1 MLGFLIPNNVLC
13 NAVEAM
19 LFASLGCA
27 ILSVL
32 ITQMNI
38 SSIGFTMSHAAFAG
52 GAAGAFFGLAILPSA
67 IIMSMLTAFIMGP
80 LSERTR
86 MHTDTTLGVL
96 FGTMMAVAIFFIALM
111 QGSGKG
117 FDASSLLY
125 GNVISLFKDE
135 IYALALITLVA
146 ISFIIIFYK
155 EITAIVFHK
164 RLAEISGIRVSPIY
178 YGILFLI
185 SIMVALCLPIV
196 GGLLLY
202 VWLVTPAAIAYQFC
216 RTINRMFI
224 MAPLVAVTL
233 SVTGAVIG
241 VMHSLPVGPLT
252 AVLFSAL
259 FVISVAISPKRRV
272 NYTKVIT
279 KSD

>member
-1 MLGFLIPNNVLC
+1 MLEFLIPNNVMC
-13 NAVEAM
+13 HAVEAM

-52 GAAGAFFGLAILPSA
+52 GSVGAFFGYAVLPSA
-67 IIMSMLTAFIMGP
+67 VFVSILTAFLMGP
-80 LSERTR
+80 LSDRTR

-111 QGSGKG
+111 QGTGKG

-125 GNVISLFKDE
+125 GNVISLYREE
-135 IYALALITLVA
+135 IYALAVITCIILIFL
-146 ISFIIIFYK
+146 IIFYK

-164 RLAEISGIRVSPIY
+164 RIAEIAGIQVKPVY

-185 SIMVALCLPIV
+185 SVMVALSIPIV

-216 RTINRMFI
+216 NTMRNMFI
-224 MAPLVAVTL
+224 MAPVI
-233 SVTGAVIG
+233 AVIVSVIG
-241 VMHSLPVGPLT
+241 AICGILYSLPVGPLT
-252 AVLFSAL
+252 AVIFSGL
-259 FVISVAISPKRRV
+259 FVGAVAVSPKRKIV
-272 NYTKVIT
+272 FHNH
-279 KSD
+279 

>member
-1 MLGFLIPNNVLC
+1 MLEFLIPNNVMC
-13 NAVEAM
+13 HAVEAM

-27 ILSVL
+27 LLSVL

-52 GAAGAFFGLAILPSA
+52 GSVGAFFGYAVLPSA
-67 IIMSMLTAFIMGP
+67 VFVSILTAFLMGP
-80 LSERTR
+80 LSDRTR

-111 QGSGKG
+111 QGTGKG

-125 GNVISLFKDE
+125 GNVISLYREE
-135 IYALALITLVA
+135 IYALAVITCIILIFL
-146 ISFIIIFYK
+146 IIFYK

-164 RLAEISGIRVSPIY
+164 RLAEIAGIQVKPVY

-185 SIMVALCLPIV
+185 SVMVALSIPIV

-216 RTINRMFI
+216 NTMRNMFI
-224 MAPLVAVTL
+224 MAPVI
-233 SVTGAVIG
+233 AVIVSVIG
-241 VMHSLPVGPLT
+241 AICGILYSLPVGPLT
-252 AVLFSAL
+252 AVIFSGL
-259 FVISVAISPKRRV
+259 FVGAVAVSPKRKIV
-272 NYTKVIT
+272 FHNH
-279 KSD
+279 

>member
-1 MLGFLIPNNVLC
+1 MLEFLIPNNVMC
-13 NAVEAM
+13 HAVEAM

-52 GAAGAFFGLAILPSA
+52 GSVGAFFGYAVLPSA
-67 IIMSMLTAFIMGP
+67 VLVSILTAFLMGP
-80 LSERTR
+80 LSDRTR

-111 QGSGKG
+111 QGTGKG

-125 GNVISLFKDE
+125 GNVISLYREE
-135 IYALALITLVA
+135 IYALAVITCIILIFL
-146 ISFIIIFYK
+146 IIFYK

-164 RLAEISGIRVSPIY
+164 RLAEIAGIQVKPVY

-185 SIMVALCLPIV
+185 SVMVALSIPIV

-216 RTINRMFI
+216 NTMRNMFI
-224 MAPLVAVTL
+224 MAPVI
-233 SVTGAVIG
+233 AVIVSVIG
-241 VMHSLPVGPLT
+241 AICGILYSLPVGPLT
-252 AVLFSAL
+252 AVIFSGL
-259 FVISVAISPKRRV
+259 FVGAVAVSPKRKIV
-272 NYTKVIT
+272 FHNH
-279 KSD
+279 

>member
-1 MLGFLIPNNVLC
+1 MLEFLIPNNVMC
-13 NAVEAM
+13 HAVEAM

-52 GAAGAFFGLAILPSA
+52 GSVGAFFGYAVLPSA
-67 IIMSMLTAFIMGP
+67 VFVSILTAFLMGP
-80 LSERTR
+80 LSDRTR

-111 QGSGKG
+111 QGTGKG

-125 GNVISLFKDE
+125 GNVISLYREE
-135 IYALALITLVA
+135 IYALAVITCIILIFL
-146 ISFIIIFYK
+146 IIFYK

-164 RLAEISGIRVSPIY
+164 RLAEIAGIQVKPVY

-185 SIMVALCLPIV
+185 SVMVALSIPIV

-216 RTINRMFI
+216 NTMRNMFI
-224 MAPLVAVTL
+224 MAPVI
-233 SVTGAVIG
+233 AVIVSVIG
-241 VMHSLPVGPLT
+241 AICGILYSLPVGPLT
-252 AVLFSAL
+252 AVIFSGL
-259 FVISVAISPKRRV
+259 FVGAVAVSPKRKIV
-272 NYTKVIT
+272 FHNH
-279 KSD
+279 

>member
-1 MLGFLIPNNVLC
+1 MLEFLIPNNVMC
-13 NAVEAM
+13 HAVEAM

-52 GAAGAFFGLAILPSA
+52 GSVGAFFGYAVLPSA
-67 IIMSMLTAFIMGP
+67 VLVSILTAFLMGP
-80 LSERTR
+80 LSDRTR

-111 QGSGKG
+111 QGTGKG

-125 GNVISLFKDE
+125 GNVISLYREE
-135 IYALALITLVA
+135 IYALAVITCTILIFL
-146 ISFIIIFYK
+146 IIFYK

-164 RLAEISGIRVSPIY
+164 RLAEIAGIQVKPVY

-185 SIMVALCLPIV
+185 SVMVALSIPIV

-216 RTINRMFI
+216 NTMRNMFI
-224 MAPLVAVTL
+224 MAPVI
-233 SVTGAVIG
+233 AVIVSVIG
-241 VMHSLPVGPLT
+241 AICGILYSLPVGPLT
-252 AVLFSAL
+252 AVIFSGL
-259 FVISVAISPKRRV
+259 FVGAVAVSPKRKIV
-272 NYTKVIT
+272 FHNH
-279 KSD
+279 

>member
-1 MLGFLIPNNVLC
+1 MLEWLIANNVLC
-13 NAVEAM
+13 HAVEAM
-19 LFASLGCA
+19 VCASLGCA

-52 GAAGAFFGLAILPSA
+52 GSVGAFFGYAILPSA
-67 IIMSMLTAFIMGP
+67 ILASIGTACIMGP
-80 LSERTR
+80 LSDRTR

-125 GNVISLFKDE
+125 GNVISLYREE
-135 IYALALITLVA
+135 IYSLALIAGITILFLLV
-146 ISFIIIFYK
+146 FYK

-164 RLAEISGIRVSPIY
+164 RLAEISGINVRPVY
-178 YGILFLI
+178 YTILFLI
-185 SIMVALCLPIV
+185 SVTVALCLPIV

-216 RTINRMFI
+216 HTMRNMFI
-224 MAPLVAVTL
+224 VAPVVAVCV
-233 SVTGAVIG
+233 SISGACCGIRY
-241 VMHSLPVGPLT
+241 SLPVGPFT

-259 FVISVAISPKRRV
+259 FVISVIFSPKRKIIV
-272 NYTKVIT
+272 HNH
-279 KSD
+279 

>member
-1 MLGFLIPNNVLC
+1 MLEFLIPNNVMC
-13 NAVEAM
+13 HAVEAM

-52 GAAGAFFGLAILPSA
+52 GSVGAFFGYAVLPSA
-67 IIMSMLTAFIMGP
+67 VLVSILTAFLMGP
-80 LSERTR
+80 LSDRTR
-86 MHTDTTLGVL
+86 MHTDTTLGVI

-111 QGSGKG
+111 QGTGKG

-125 GNVISLFKDE
+125 GNVISLYREE
-135 IYALALITLVA
+135 IYALAVITCIILIFL
-146 ISFIIIFYK
+146 IIFYK

-164 RLAEISGIRVSPIY
+164 RLAEIAGIQVKPVY

-185 SIMVALCLPIV
+185 SVMVALSIPIV

-216 RTINRMFI
+216 NTMRNMFI
-224 MAPLVAVTL
+224 MAPVI
-233 SVTGAVIG
+233 AVIVSVIG
-241 VMHSLPVGPLT
+241 AICGILYSLPVGPLT
-252 AVLFSAL
+252 AVIFSGL
-259 FVISVAISPKRRV
+259 FVGAVAVSPKRKIV
-272 NYTKVIT
+272 FHNH
-279 KSD
+279 

>member
-1 MLGFLIPNNVLC
+1 MFEFFIPNNVMC
-13 NAVEAM
+13 HAVEAM

-27 ILSVL
+27 ILSVF

-52 GAAGAFFGLAILPSA
+52 GAVGAFFGYAVLPSA
-67 IIMSMLTAFIMGP
+67 VITSILTAILMGP
-80 LSERTR
+80 ISDRTR

-111 QGSGKG
+111 QGTGKG

-125 GNVISLFKDE
+125 GNVISLYREE
-135 IYALALITLVA
+135 IYALVLITV
-146 ISFIIIFYK
+146 IIFIFLIAFYK

-164 RLAEISGIRVSPIY
+164 RLAEIAGIKVKPVY
-178 YGILFLI
+178 YSILFLI
-185 SIMVALCLPIV
+185 SVMVALSIPIV

-216 RTINRMFI
+216 NTMKNMFI
-224 MAPLVAVTL
+224 LAPILAGIT
-233 SVTGAVIG
+233 SVTGAVCGI
-241 VMHSLPVGPLT
+241 VYSLPVGPLT
-252 AVLFSAL
+252 AVIFSGL
-259 FVISVAISPKRRV
+259 FVCAVAVSPKR
-272 NYTKVIT
+272 KIIFH
-279 KSD
+279 KH

>member
-1 MLGFLIPNNVLC
+1 MLEFLIPNNVMC
-13 NAVEAM
+13 HAVEAM

-27 ILSVL
+27 LLSVL

-52 GAAGAFFGLAILPSA
+52 GSVGAFFGYAVLPSA
-67 IIMSMLTAFIMGP
+67 VFVSILTAFLMGP
-80 LSERTR
+80 LSDRTR
-86 MHTDTTLGVL
+86 MHTDTTLGVI

-111 QGSGKG
+111 QGTGKG

-125 GNVISLFKDE
+125 GNVISLYREE
-135 IYALALITLVA
+135 IYALAVITCIILIFL
-146 ISFIIIFYK
+146 IIFYK

-164 RLAEISGIRVSPIY
+164 RLAEIAGIQVKPVY

-185 SIMVALCLPIV
+185 SVMVALSIPIV

-216 RTINRMFI
+216 NTMRNMFI
-224 MAPLVAVTL
+224 MAPVI
-233 SVTGAVIG
+233 AVIVSVIG
-241 VMHSLPVGPLT
+241 AICGILYSLPVGPLT
-252 AVLFSAL
+252 AVIFSGL
-259 FVISVAISPKRRV
+259 FVGAVAVSPKRKIV
-272 NYTKVIT
+272 FHNN
-279 KSD
+279 

>member
-1 MLGFLIPNNVLC
+1 MLEFLIPNNVLC
-13 NAVEAM
+13 HAVEAM

-27 ILSVL
+27 LLSVL

-52 GAAGAFFGLAILPSA
+52 GSVGAFFGFAIIPSA
-67 IIMSMLTAFIMGP
+67 IFISILTAFLMGP
-80 LSERTR
+80 LSDRTR

-111 QGSGKG
+111 QGTGKG
-117 FDASSLLY
+117 FEASSLLY
-125 GNVISLFKDE
+125 GNVISLYREE
-135 IYALALITLVA
+135 IYALALITIL
-146 ISFIIIFYK
+146 IIVFLIAFYK

-164 RLAEISGIRVSPIY
+164 RIAEIAGINVRPIY

-185 SIMVALCLPIV
+185 SIMVAISIPIV

-216 RTINRMFI
+216 NTIKRMFI
-224 MAPLVAVTL
+224 MAPLIAIII
-233 SVTGAVIG
+233 SVTGAVCGI
-241 VMHSLPVGPLT
+241 MYSLPVGPLT
-252 AVLFSAL
+252 AVVFSAV
-259 FVISVAISPKRRV
+259 FVGSVAFSPKR
-272 NYTKVIT
+272 KVIFH
-279 KSD
+279 KH

>member
-1 MLGFLIPNNVLC
+1 MLEFLIPNNVMC
-13 NAVEAM
+13 HAVEAM

-27 ILSVL
+27 LLSVL

-52 GAAGAFFGLAILPSA
+52 GSVGAFFGYAVLPSA
-67 IIMSMLTAFIMGP
+67 VFVSILTAFLMGP
-80 LSERTR
+80 LSDRTR

-111 QGSGKG
+111 QGTGKG

-125 GNVISLFKDE
+125 GNVISLYREE
-135 IYALALITLVA
+135 IYALTLITG
-146 ISFIIIFYK
+146 IIFIFLAIFYK

-164 RLAEISGIRVSPIY
+164 RLAEIAGIRVRPVY

-185 SIMVALCLPIV
+185 SVMVALSIPIV

-216 RTINRMFI
+216 NTMRNMFI
-224 MAPLVAVTL
+224 MAPVIAAII
-233 SVTGAVIG
+233 SVTGAIVGI
-241 VMHSLPVGPLT
+241 VYSLPVGPLT

-259 FVISVAISPKRRV
+259 FVGAVAVSPKR
-272 NYTKVIT
+272 KVVFH
-279 KSD
+279 KH

>member
-1 MLGFLIPNNVLC
+1 MLEFLIPNNVLC
-13 NAVEAM
+13 HAVEAM

-27 ILSVL
+27 LLSVL

-52 GAAGAFFGLAILPSA
+52 GSVGAFFGFAIIPSA
-67 IIMSMLTAFIMGP
+67 IFISILTAFLMGP
-80 LSERTR
+80 LSDRTR

-111 QGSGKG
+111 QGTGKG
-117 FDASSLLY
+117 FEASSLLY
-125 GNVISLFKDE
+125 GNVISLYREE
-135 IYALALITLVA
+135 IYALALITIL
-146 ISFIIIFYK
+146 IIVFLIAFYK

-164 RLAEISGIRVSPIY
+164 RIAEIAGIKVRPIY

-185 SIMVALCLPIV
+185 SIMVAISIPIV

-216 RTINRMFI
+216 NTIKRMFI
-224 MAPLVAVTL
+224 MAPLIAIII
-233 SVTGAVIG
+233 SVTGAVCGI
-241 VMHSLPVGPLT
+241 MYSLPVGPLT
-252 AVLFSAL
+252 AVIFSAF
-259 FVISVAISPKRRV
+259 FVGSVAFSPKR
-272 NYTKVIT
+272 KVIFH
-279 KSD
+279 KH

>member
-1 MLGFLIPNNVLC
+1 MLEFLIPNNVMC
-13 NAVEAM
+13 HAVEAM

-52 GAAGAFFGLAILPSA
+52 GSVGAFFGYAVLPSA
-67 IIMSMLTAFIMGP
+67 VLVSILTAFLMGP
-80 LSERTR
+80 LSDRTR

-111 QGSGKG
+111 QGTGKG

-125 GNVISLFKDE
+125 GNVISLYREE
-135 IYALALITLVA
+135 IYALAVITCIILIFL
-146 ISFIIIFYK
+146 IIFYK

-164 RLAEISGIRVSPIY
+164 RLAEIAGSQVKPVY

-185 SIMVALCLPIV
+185 SVMVALSIPIV

-202 VWLVTPAAIAYQFC
+202 VWLVNPAAIAYQFC
-216 RTINRMFI
+216 NTMRNMFI
-224 MAPLVAVTL
+224 MAPVI
-233 SVTGAVIG
+233 AVIVSVIG
-241 VMHSLPVGPLT
+241 AICGILYSLPVGPLT
-252 AVLFSAL
+252 AVIFSGL
-259 FVISVAISPKRRV
+259 FVGAVAVSPKRKIV
-272 NYTKVIT
+272 FHNH
-279 KSD
+279 

>member
-1 MLGFLIPNNVLC
+1 MLEFLIPNNVLC
-13 NAVEAM
+13 HAVEAM
-19 LFASLGCA
+19 AFASLGCA
-27 ILSVL
+27 LLSVL

-52 GAAGAFFGLAILPSA
+52 GAVGSFFGYALIPSA
-67 IIMSMLTAFIMGP
+67 VIVSILTAFLMGP
-80 LSERTR
+80 LSDRTR

-96 FGTMMAVAIFFIALM
+96 FGTMMAIAIFFIALM
-111 QGSGKG
+111 QGTGKG

-125 GNVISLFKDE
+125 GNVISLYREE
-135 IYALALITLVA
+135 IYALALITLV
-146 ISFIIIFYK
+146 IIIFLIACYK

-164 RLAEISGIRVSPIY
+164 RLAEIAGIKVKPVY

-185 SIMVALCLPIV
+185 SIMVALSIPIV

-216 RTINRMFI
+216 GTIRSMFI
-224 MAPLVAVTL
+224 VAPVVAIIV
-233 SVTGAVIG
+233 SVIGAVWGILY
-241 VMHSLPVGPLT
+241 SLPVGPLT

-259 FVISVAISPKRRV
+259 FIGAVAISPKR
-272 NYTKVIT
+272 KVT
-279 KSD
+279 FHKH

>member
-1 MLGFLIPNNVLC
+1 MLEFLIPNNVMC
-13 NAVEAM
+13 HAVEAM

-27 ILSVL
+27 LLSVL

-52 GAAGAFFGLAILPSA
+52 GSVGAFFGYAVLPSA
-67 IIMSMLTAFIMGP
+67 VFVSILTAFLMGP
-80 LSERTR
+80 LSDRTR

-111 QGSGKG
+111 QGTGKG

-125 GNVISLFKDE
+125 GNVISLYREE
-135 IYALALITLVA
+135 IYALAVITCIILIFL
-146 ISFIIIFYK
+146 IIFYK

-164 RLAEISGIRVSPIY
+164 RLAEIAGIQVKPVY

-185 SIMVALCLPIV
+185 SVMVALSIPIV

-216 RTINRMFI
+216 NTMRNMFI
-224 MAPLVAVTL
+224 MAPVVAVIV
-233 SVTGAVIG
+233 SVTGAICG
-241 VMHSLPVGPLT
+241 ILYSLPVGPLT
-252 AVLFSAL
+252 AVIFSGL
-259 FVISVAISPKRRV
+259 FVGAVAVSPKRKIV
-272 NYTKVIT
+272 FHNN
-279 KSD
+279 

>member
-1 MLGFLIPNNVLC
+1 MLEFLIPNNVMC
-13 NAVEAM
+13 HAVEAM

-27 ILSVL
+27 LLSVL

-52 GAAGAFFGLAILPSA
+52 GSVRSFFGYAVLPSA
-67 IIMSMLTAFIMGP
+67 VFVSILTAFLMGP
-80 LSERTR
+80 LSDRTR

-111 QGSGKG
+111 QGTGKG

-125 GNVISLFKDE
+125 GNVISLYREE
-135 IYALALITLVA
+135 IYALAVITCIILIFL
-146 ISFIIIFYK
+146 IIFYK

-164 RLAEISGIRVSPIY
+164 RLAEIAGIQVKPVY

-185 SIMVALCLPIV
+185 SVMVALSIPIV

-216 RTINRMFI
+216 NTMRNMFI
-224 MAPLVAVTL
+224 MAPVI
-233 SVTGAVIG
+233 AVIVSVIG
-241 VMHSLPVGPLT
+241 AICGILYSLPVGPLT
-252 AVLFSAL
+252 AVIFSGL
-259 FVISVAISPKRRV
+259 FVGAVAVSPKRKIV
-272 NYTKVIT
+272 FHNH
-279 KSD
+279 